1 MADLAT
7 RTLPLSGFHGG
18 SASASVSPAAPA
30 SRLSLRAKPD
40 AVASLSAALGIEL
53 PTRPK
58 ASASSGG
65 RHALWLGPDEWLII
79 DETEA
84 DLLSS
89 AASSGV
95 MHSATD
101 VSHRNTALLV
111 KGPGAEATLNS
122 GCPQDLSLAI
132 FPVGGCSRTVF
143 GKAEIVLLRTAEDA
157 FRVECWR
164 SFAPYVS
171 GLLAEGAE
179 DSGH

>member
-7 RTLPLSGFHGG
+7 RTLALSGFHGG

-40 AVASLSAALGIEL
+40 AVASLSAALGVEL

-58 ASASSGG
+58 TSVSSGS

-84 DLLSS
+84 DLPAA

-95 MHSATD
+95 LHSGTD
-101 VSHRNTALLV
+101 VSHRNTALFI
-111 KGPGAEATLNS
+111 KGRGAEATLNS
-122 GCPQDLSLAI
+122 GCPQDLSLAV
-132 FPVGGCSRTVF
+132 FPVGACSRTVF
-143 GKAEIVLLRTAEDA
+143 GKAEIVLMRTAEDA